1 MSGTPA
7 PPSVATRERLVRGL
21 ASALAERRYVDVTMN
36 DIVRHARTSKRTFY
50 EHFADKEECFLEL
63 YARAC
68 DGLYAAQAARV
79 DPSASMHDQIRV
91 LTEVYLETLAA
102 DPAISR
108 AILSDV
114 IAGGDA
120 CLVVRRREQERY
132 ADAMRLY
139 FEHARRAQPDA
150 GIRSLSL
157 ESAAALVGAINELV
171 LRAFDAGRADQLM
184 ALAPTIEGLLRSM
197 VLDRR

>member
-1 MSGTPA
+1 MSATPA
-7 PPSVATRERLVRGL
+7 PSSVATRERLVRGL
-21 ASALAERRYVDVTMN
+21 AAALVERRYVDVTMN

-63 YARAC
+63 YARVC

-79 DPSASMHDQIRV
+79 DPSAPIRDQIRS
-91 LTEVYLETLAA
+91 LTEVYLETLSAS
-102 DPAISR
+102 PAVSR
-108 AILSDV
+108 AVLSD
-114 IAGGDA
+114 IIGGGDA
-120 CLVVRRREQERY
+120 CLVARRREHERY

-139 FEHARRAQPDA
+139 FEHARREQPDA

-171 LRAFDAGRADQLM
+171 LRAFDAGRADQLV
-184 ALAPTIEGLLRSM
+184 ALAPTIEDLLRSM

>member
-1 MSGTPA
+1 MSVTPA
-7 PPSVATRERLVRGL
+7 PSSVATRERLVRGL
-21 ASALAERRYVDVTMN
+21 AAALAERRYVDVTMN

-63 YARAC
+63 YARVC
-68 DGLYAAQAARV
+68 DGLYAAQAGRV
-79 DPSASMHDQIRV
+79 DPSAPMHDQIRV
-91 LTEVYLETLAA
+91 LTEVYLEKLSA
-102 DPAISR
+102 DPAVSR

-114 IAGGDA
+114 IGGGDA

-139 FEHARRAQPDA
+139 FEHARREQPDA

-171 LRAFDAGRADQLM
+171 LRAFDAGRADELM
-184 ALAPTIEGLLRSM
+184 ALAPTIEDLLRSM